1 MLNYLHY
8 LNLGIYYIYL
18 NNEKYF
24 KKGLS
29 KTEGILGNDT
39 VHKLNSDL
47 FENLGVIYE
56 QNNKDVLIYYKK
68 DLKLKMNFYGEIMM
82 K

>member
-18 NNEKYF
+18 NNWKYF

-29 KTEGILGNDT
+29 KTEGILGNNT

>member
-1 MLNYLHY
+1 M
-8 LNLGIYYIYL
+8 
-18 NNEKYF
+18 
-24 KKGLS
+24 
-29 KTEGILGNDT
+29 LGNDT
-39 VHKLNSDL
+39 VHNLNSDL

-82 K
+82 KQFNCNNNKTKK

>member
-8 LNLGIYYIYL
+8 LNLGIYYICL
-18 NNEKYF
+18 NDWKYF